1 MNKEEFIE
9 RLKEKGF
16 RTGKDDILEK
26 EEKTSKGTVIIYVN
40 VVSEYKVFVTAS
52 LNGVMTNATAEMTVN
67 QYEESENFGIDVLAH
82 IINRIIG
89 L

>member
-16 RTGKDDILEK
+16 RTSKDDILEK

-52 LNGVMTNATAEMTVN
+52 LNGIMTNATAEMTVN